1 MSTRTGFS
9 WHVSRT
15 PAPGWPILQSISIRG
30 PRAPSSVIAIAKSKC
45 GHPRQIDMLGSIK
58 QKAPACGQGL
68 LKFAPISQIPH
79 RNRRHAPRRIC
90 LSTAIVD
97 KQKARAGLPA
107 SFGRSF
113 DYGEFIAVF
122 FRVCKLAF
130 PYRRPQFPR
139 RRRIRRPDPV
149 LSHRLRRSWLR
160 LVRV

>member
-1 MSTRTGFS
+1 MHRLFQARFPHPGAWLANPAIHIHLRPTRAF
-9 WHVSRT
+9 RRNRNRE
-15 PAPGWPILQSISIRG
+15 IEM
-30 PRAPSSVIAIAKSKC
+30 RAPAADRHAWPQKAKSPGLWPGLAQNCANLADTAPQLAPCTTPHLFIHNDC
-45 GHPRQIDMLGSIK
+45 G
-58 QKAPACGQGL
+58 
-68 LKFAPISQIPH
+68 
-79 RNRRHAPRRIC
+79 
-90 LSTAIVD
+90 

-107 SFGRSF
+107 GFGRSF
-113 DYGEFIAVF
+113 DYGVFIAVF